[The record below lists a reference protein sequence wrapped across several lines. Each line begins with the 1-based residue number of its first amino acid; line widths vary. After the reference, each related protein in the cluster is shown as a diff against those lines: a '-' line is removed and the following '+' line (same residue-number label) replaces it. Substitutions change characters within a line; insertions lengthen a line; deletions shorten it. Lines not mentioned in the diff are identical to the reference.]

1 MLNTADKINNTNDV
15 LDIPI
20 KIFQIVGIS
29 VYFKSHV
36 ATNQSTIKVIRIE
49 KIGPEY
55 FLNLFT
61 YSNLL

>member
-1 MLNTADKINNTNDV
+1 MLKTADKINITNDV

-29 VYFKSHV
+29 VSFKSHV
-36 ATNQSTIKVIRIE
+36 ATNHKTIKVIRTE
-49 KIGPEY
+49 KAGPEY

-61 YSNLL
+61 YCNLL

>member
-1 MLNTADKINNTNDV
+1 MLKTADKINITNDV
-15 LDIPI
+15 IDIPI

-29 VYFKSHV
+29 VSFKSHV
-36 ATNQSTIKVIRIE
+36 VTNQSTIKVTSTE

-61 YSNLL
+61 YCNLL

>member
-1 MLNTADKINNTNDV
+1 MLKTADKINITNDV

-29 VYFKSHV
+29 VSFKSHLV
-36 ATNQSTIKVIRIE
+36 TNQSTMKVISTE

-61 YSNLL
+61 YCNLL